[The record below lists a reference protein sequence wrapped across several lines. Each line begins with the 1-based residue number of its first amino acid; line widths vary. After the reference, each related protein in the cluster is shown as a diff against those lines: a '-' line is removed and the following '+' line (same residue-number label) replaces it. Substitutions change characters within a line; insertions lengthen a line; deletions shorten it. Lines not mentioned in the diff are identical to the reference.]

1 MEYSLRHHGIVTGIS
16 SRTLSVS
23 IASGADCA
31 GCAVKSVCHPSG
43 KPQDEIIVKA
53 AIPRSERTRNF
64 NIGDKVEISIST
76 SKRMKA
82 IFLALALPCLLLVCG
97 TFTAIWLGT
106 PHLSRQFFLQ
116 SPLGCIRMTDL
127 SYERTFAHIRY
138 TSSLLPDSLIPFL
151 INIQICP

>member
-106 PHLSRQFFLQ
+106 SQTMAATAGIAATAIYYFILYICRDSFFSNPHWVVS
-116 SPLGCIRMTDL
+116 G
-127 SYERTFAHIRY
+127 
-138 TSSLLPDSLIPFL
+138 
-151 INIQICP
+151 